1 MRHFAIRFAVYLLV
15 LYGLAY
21 LPVVREHLVAPFT
34 VAITDISGWLIGL
47 WDPRVVVT
55 DNVLSIPGFAV
66 QILDM
71 CNGVEATLLM
81 WAVFLAFPA
90 PWRYRLL
97 GMLLGTLGVH
107 AVNIL
112 RIVSLLYLGV
122 WKPDWFHW
130 VHWYLWDALIM
141 LDILLIFLAWLHWMP
156 AGKDRHATALG

>member
-1 MRHFAIRFAVYLLV
+1 MRRFAIHFGILLLI
-15 LYGLAY
+15 LYGVAY
-21 LPVVREHLVAPFT
+21 LPVVREHLIGPFT
-34 VAITDISGWLIGL
+34 IVITQVSGWMIQL
-47 WDPRVVVT
+47 WDNNVLVT

-97 GMLLGTLGVH
+97 GMLIGTLAVH
-107 AVNIL
+107 ALNIL
-112 RIVSLLYLGV
+112 RIISLLYLGV

-141 LDILLIFLAWLHWMP
+141 LDILMIFLAWLHWMP
-156 AGKDRHATALG
+156 LSEDTRDPAVG